1 MLYIQKANQ
10 DDLQW
15 INFQYKKVNFAPSYL
30 DNEKIGIAYY
40 NGQKA
45 GLGRLVKVDENNF
58 EMGGIYTLEDYRGK
72 KIADS
77 IVAFLIQE
85 ARKLQIQDV
94 YCIPYEHL
102 KPFYSK
108 HGFKEVVDLA
118 AVPKQ
123 IIDKYNWCLKQYD
136 IKTLLMKL

>member
-1 MLYIQKANQ
+1 MLHIEKAKL

-15 INFQYKKVNFAPSYL
+15 INFQYEKVDFVPSYL
-30 DNEKIGIAYY
+30 ENEEIAIAYF
-40 NGQKA
+40 NSQKA
-45 GLGRLVKVDENNF
+45 GLGRLIKIDENSF

-77 IVAFLIQE
+77 IVAFLINE
-85 ARKLQIQDV
+85 ARKLQIQNV
-94 YCIPYEHL
+94 YCIPFEHL

-108 HGFKEVVDLA
+108 HGFQEVVDLT

-123 IIDKYNWCLKQYD
+123 IIDKYNWCLEQYD

>member
-10 DDLQW
+10 DNLQW
-15 INFQYKKVNFAPSYL
+15 INSQYKKVNFAPSHL
-30 DNEKIGIAYY
+30 ANEEIGIAYF

-77 IVAFLIQE
+77 IVAFLIKE
-85 ARKLQIQDV
+85 ARKLQIQNV

-108 HGFKEVVDLA
+108 HGFQEVVDLA

-123 IIDKYNWCLKQYD
+123 IIDKYNLCLKQYD